1 VPSHKRTADNSQKS
15 LPSARDRAYSWIAS
29 AILSG
34 DVAEGQF
41 LDEVTLAREVGTSR
55 TPVREALHRLQAE
68 RYVDLV
74 PRRGAQVRV
83 MTSRELREIYQAR
96 FVVESDAIAKIC
108 RRRKGPPAGMAQL
121 LDDME
126 EAGRQKQWRSFAQMD
141 QILHL
146 SLVRHQGNS
155 VLAEMYESLGPRHT
169 RLAVRTLVEATER
182 LGLIEKEHRELLA
195 ALEDHDAE
203 RAIEVLRKHL
213 REIPEIIEAF
223 TG

>member
-1 VPSHKRTADNSQKS
+1 MPSHKRPDSNSPK
-15 LPSARDRAYSWIAS
+15 PPVSARDRAYSWIAY

-68 RYVDLV
+68 GYVDLV

-96 FVVESDAIAKIC
+96 FVIESDAITKIC
-108 RRRKGPPAGMAQL
+108 RKRKGAPPGMAKL

-126 EAGRQKQWRSFAQMD
+126 EAGRQEEWRSFAQMD
-141 QILHL
+141 QVLHL
-146 SLVRHQGNS
+146 SLVQHQGNS

-182 LGLIEKEHRELLA
+182 LEVIEKEHREIFS
-195 ALEDHDAE
+195 ALESHDAE
-203 RAIEVLRKHL
+203 RAVEVLGRHL
-213 REIPEIIEAF
+213 REIPEIVEAF
-223 TG
+223 PG

>member
-1 VPSHKRTADNSQKS
+1 MPPHKRIPSKGQKKP
-15 LPSARDRAYSWIAS
+15 PSARERAYAWIAS
-29 AILSG
+29 AILAG
-34 DVAEGQF
+34 DYAEGEF
-41 LDEVTLAREVGTSR
+41 LDEVTLSLEVGTSR

-96 FVVESDAIAKIC
+96 FVIESDAITKIC
-108 RRRKGPPAGMAQL
+108 RKHKGPPPGMADL
-121 LDDME
+121 LNDME
-126 EAGRQKQWRSFAQMD
+126 EAGRNQEWQSFAQMD
-141 QILHL
+141 QVLHL

-155 VLAEMYESLGPRHT
+155 VLSEMYESLGPRHT

-182 LGLIEKEHRELLA
+182 LETIEKEHRELLA
-195 ALEDHDAE
+195 ALEDHDAD
-203 RAIEVLRKHL
+203 RGIDVLRRHL
-213 REIPEIIEAF
+213 REIPEIVESF

>member
-1 VPSHKRTADNSQKS
+1 MPSHKRPDSNSPQA
-15 LPSARDRAYSWIAS
+15 PVSARDRAYSWIAY

-34 DVAEGQF
+34 DVGEGQF

-68 RYVDLV
+68 GYVDLV

-96 FVVESDAIAKIC
+96 FVIESDAITKIC
-108 RRRKGPPAGMAQL
+108 RKRKGAPPGMAQL
-121 LDDME
+121 LDEME
-126 EAGRQKQWRSFAQMD
+126 EAGRQEEWRSFAQMD
-141 QILHL
+141 QVLHL
-146 SLVRHQGNS
+146 SLVQHQGNT

-182 LGLIEKEHRELLA
+182 LEVIEKEHREIFS
-195 ALEDHDAE
+195 ALEAHDAE
-203 RAIEVLRKHL
+203 RAVEVLGRHL
-213 REIPEIIEAF
+213 REIPEIVEAF
-223 TG
+223 PG

>member
-1 VPSHKRTADNSQKS
+1 MPPHKRIPSKSQKKP
-15 LPSARDRAYSWIAS
+15 PSARDRAYSWIAS

-34 DVAEGQF
+34 DYSEGEF
-41 LDEVTLAREVGTSR
+41 LDEVTLALEVGTSR

-96 FVVESDAIAKIC
+96 FVVESDAIIKIC
-108 RRRKGPPAGMAQL
+108 RKRKGPPPGMAEL

-126 EAGRQKQWRSFAQMD
+126 EAGRNQEWRSFAQMD

-155 VLAEMYESLGPRHT
+155 VLSEMYESLGPRHT

-182 LGLIEKEHRELLA
+182 LETIEKEHRELLS
-195 ALEDHDAE
+195 ALEDHDSD
-203 RAIEVLRKHL
+203 RGVDVLRRHL
-213 REIPEIIEAF
+213 REIPEIVESL
-223 TG
+223 TS